1 MKERSKHGMKHPA
14 FYGTSV
20 RKIDPTRFPTAATTT
35 VLVPR
40 RFCRVALI
48 LVASLLM
55 VGPLTSARAV
65 PYSTNILVN
74 GNAEAGPN
82 SPTGAPVSVPG
93 WTPSSAFTVVPY
105 GAMGGFP
112 QPGDPGPPNRGI
124 QFFAGGNAASST
136 ATQDIDLSANA
147 ADINAGIV
155 RYNLSGWL
163 GGYLTDGDNAQVTIT
178 FFDNAN
184 NVLGTAAIGPIT
196 PANRNNATGLF
207 YTQSKGPMPVN
218 TSRIHVVL
226 TMTRTN
232 GTFDDGYADNLSLIL
247 SLPSAILVTNL
258 NDSGPGSLRAAI
270 AAALPSETINFATN
284 VTGTITLTSGELLV
298 ADSMTINGP
307 GATVLTLSGNNA
319 GHVFRFSSFNN
330 VTNVISGLTITRG
343 NANGSGLAGYGGGI
357 YQDNGTILTLM
368 NCTISSN
375 TASLGGGGLYEAYG
389 YVTLS
394 NCLITHNSTP
404 TSSQGGGILHQ
415 SGTLVLVGSTVCSN
429 TAFFGGGV
437 ALGGYDRFV
446 NSTIA
451 SNSAAVGGGLYG
463 IGSIVAITN
472 CTIARNSS
480 TSSSGSGIYFTSG
493 TFTIGNSIVAGNTG
507 VSGESDCFGSFA
519 SLGFNFIGATNG
531 SSGWNG
537 PGDLFATG
545 SNPLD
550 PGLTQLQD
558 NGGPTPTM
566 DPSFYSPVIDQG
578 KSFGVSTDQRGMPRP
593 HDDPSIPNAAGGDSS
608 DIGACEAG
616 VRSFVVT
623 NINDSGPGSLRQ
635 ALLTADNTA
644 DFSTITFAPNVVGTI
659 NLISGELPIDASL
672 NLIGPGARLL
682 TINGNFASSI
692 LDLGYGTVTV
702 SGLTLSAGGGI
713 STIDNSADLTLIN
726 CTITGGSSIGV
737 LSDGDD
743 LQLLNC
749 SILQNND
756 AGLAI
761 MPGGKA
767 TVTSCTFISNAGK
780 TYGGGIY
787 NQGTVTL
794 RGSTVAYN
802 SASLAGGGIYN
813 SGTLDIGDTIVALDS
828 APNNAP
834 FGQDVSGNFLSSGY
848 NLIGQSDGSAGLV
861 NGVNQDL
868 VGSSGSPLNP
878 KFAFTYDNSG
888 PTPVLGL
895 SSGSPAIDQGNAFGI
910 TADQRG
916 KMRPFDDPAVPNAGG
931 GDGSDIGS
939 VEVGAPPLCAECS
952 TQIVV
957 DITRTLRT
965 ANARWFGV
973 NAAIWDS
980 AFDTPDTL
988 SALSE
993 MGCRV
998 LRYPGGSLSDQYH
1011 WATDL
1016 SPDGTYHWPTWY
1028 TNFAH
1033 VATNLGAQVFI
1044 TVNYG
1049 TGTTNEA
1056 ADWVRAAN
1064 VTNHFSFKYW
1074 EIGNECYFDN
1084 EVDSN
1089 TAAPYQPHDPWTYA
1103 MRFKDYYTAM
1113 KAADPTIKIGMVGAP
1128 GEDALVENFTHAA
1141 VNPRTGQTHYGW
1153 TPVVLATL
1161 NSLGVTPDF
1170 LVHHFYPEQ
1179 GLDDDAD
1186 LLQAGYN
1193 WAGDAADLRQQL
1205 NDYLGPNATK
1215 VELVCTENNSDGGPV
1230 GRQSTSVVNALYLAD
1245 SLSQLMKTEFNSYLW
1260 WDLRN
1265 GTDTPSAGGDFDPS
1279 LYGWRNY
1286 GDFGLINSGNRHP
1299 TFYALKLLQYFAQ
1312 AGDTVLDAPN
1322 ADPLLSTYAV
1332 RRASGTVT
1340 LLAINKDP
1348 ANTITHPITLA
1359 GFVPSGTTT
1368 IRSYGIPQDEA
1379 ARTNAPLA
1387 AQDIVTGTFGG
1398 AAPSFSYSFPPYS
1411 LTLFTF
1417 APPGAPLLK
1426 IFLTMTNTAVI
1437 SWPDNGAYS
1446 LQTND
1451 NLSTTNWGN
1460 YAGTVTTVNGTNQ
1473 ITTTTAPGD
1482 RFFRLSQP

>member
-1 MKERSKHGMKHPA
+1 M
-14 FYGTSV
+14 
-20 RKIDPTRFPTAATTT
+20 
-35 VLVPR
+35 
-40 RFCRVALI
+40 ALI
-48 LVASLLM
+48 LVASVLM

-65 PYSTNILVN
+65 PYSTNIMAN

-82 SPTGAPVSVPG
+82 SPSGAPVSVPG
-93 WTPSSAFTVVPY
+93 WTTSSAFTVVPY

-112 QPGDPGPPNRGI
+112 QPGDPGPPNRGV

-136 ATQDIDLSANA
+136 ATQDIDVSANA
-147 ADINAGIV
+147 ADINSGIV

-196 PANRNNATGLF
+196 PASRNNATGLF
-207 YTQSKGPMPVN
+207 YTQSKGLTPVN

-226 TMTRTN
+226 TMTRIN

-247 SLPSAILVTNL
+247 SLPAAILVTNL
-258 NDSGPGSLRAAI
+258 NDSGVGSLRAAI
-270 AAALPSETINFATN
+270 AGALPSDTINFAAN
-284 VTGTITLTSGELLV
+284 VTGTIILTSGELLV

-307 GATVLTLSGNNA
+307 GPNVLTISGNNA

-330 VTNVISGLTITRG
+330 VTDVIAGLTITRG

-357 YQDNGTILTLM
+357 YQDNGTILTVM

-375 TASLGGGGLYEAYG
+375 TASSGGGGLYEAYG

-437 ALGGYDRFV
+437 ALGAYDRFV

-463 IGSIVAITN
+463 IGSLVTVTN
-472 CTIARNSS
+472 CTIGRNSS

-545 SNPLD
+545 SNPLN

-566 DPSFYSPVIDQG
+566 APFFYSPVIDQG

-593 HDDPSIPNAAGGDSS
+593 YDDPSIPNATGGDGS

-623 NINDSGPGSLRQ
+623 NNNDSGPGSLRQ
-635 ALLTADNTA
+635 ALLTADSTA
-644 DFSTITFAPNVVGTI
+644 DFSTITFASNVVGTI
-659 NLISGELPIDASL
+659 YLTSGELPINASL
-672 NLIGPGARLL
+672 NLIGPGANVLA
-682 TINGNFASSI
+682 INGNFASSI
-692 LDLGYGTVTV
+692 LDLGSGRVTVT
-702 SGLTLSAGGGI
+702 GLTLTEGGGI
-713 STIDNSADLTLIN
+713 STIDNSADLTLID
-726 CTITGGSSIGV
+726 CAITVGSSIGIM
-737 LSDGDD
+737 SDGEN

-756 AGLAI
+756 VGLEI
-761 MPGGKA
+761 FPGA
-767 TVTSCTFISNAGK
+767 NAAVTNSTFISNAGK

-787 NQGTVTL
+787 NQGTLTL
-794 RGSTVAYN
+794 RSSTVAYN
-802 SASLAGGGIYN
+802 SASQDGGGIYN
-813 SGTLDIGDTIVALDS
+813 SGTVDVGDTIVALNT

-834 FGQDVSGNFLSSGY
+834 YGQDVSGDFISSGF
-848 NLIGQSDGSAGLV
+848 NLIGQSDGSASFV
-861 NGVNQDL
+861 NGVNHDL
-868 VGSSGSPLNP
+868 VGNSGSPINP

-895 SSGSPAIDQGNAFGI
+895 LFGSPAIDQGNAFGI
-910 TADQRG
+910 TTDQRG
-916 KMRPFDDPAVPNAGG
+916 KVRVFDDPAVPNASG
-931 GDGSDIGS
+931 GDGSDIGA
-939 VEVGAPPLCAECS
+939 VEVGAPPVCSDCS
-952 TQIVV
+952 TQIPV
-957 DITRTLRT
+957 DISRTLRT
-965 ANARWFGV
+965 ADARWFGI

-980 AFDTPDTL
+980 QFDTTDTL
-988 SALSE
+988 SALTE

-998 LRYPGGSLSDQYH
+998 LRFPGGSASDDYH
-1011 WATDL
+1011 WATGF
-1016 SPDGTYHWPTWY
+1016 SGTNTFQWPTWY

-1033 VATNLGAQVFI
+1033 IATNLGAQVFI

-1049 TGTTNEA
+1049 SGTTNEA
-1056 ADWVRAAN
+1056 ANWVRAAN
-1064 VTNHFSFKYW
+1064 ITNHFGFKFW
-1074 EIGNECYFDN
+1074 EVGNECYYGN
-1084 EVDSN
+1084 ETDYN
-1089 TAAPYQPHDPWTYA
+1089 TNSPYIDHDPWTYA
-1103 MRFKDYYTAM
+1103 MRFRDYYNAM
-1113 KAADPTIKIGMVGAP
+1113 KAVDPTIRIGIVAVP
-1128 GEDALVENFTHAA
+1128 GEDYIVNNTDHPV
-1141 VNPRTGQTHYGW
+1141 VNPRTGVTHYGW
-1153 TPVVLATL
+1153 TPVLLATL
-1161 NSLGVTPDF
+1161 NSLGVVPDF

-1186 LLQAGYN
+1186 LLQATYN
-1193 WAGDAADLRQQL
+1193 WAGAARDLRQQL
-1205 NDYLGPNATK
+1205 DDYLGTNAAN

-1230 GRQSTSVVNALYLAD
+1230 GRQSTSLVNALYLAD
-1245 SLSQLMKTEFNSYLW
+1245 SVSQLMKTEFNSYLW

-1265 GTDTPSAGGDFDPS
+1265 GTDTPADGGDFDPS
-1279 LYGWRNY
+1279 LYGWRSY

-1299 TFYALKLLQYFAQ
+1299 TFYALKLMQYFAQ
-1312 AGDTVLDAPN
+1312 AGDTVLDAAN

-1332 RRASGTVT
+1332 RRASGAVN

-1348 ANTITHPITLA
+1348 ANTITHQITLT
-1359 GFVPSGTTT
+1359 GFVPNGTAT

-1379 ARTNAPLA
+1379 TRTNAPAA
-1387 AQDIVTGTFGG
+1387 AQDIATGTFTGV
-1398 AAPSFSYSFPPYS
+1398 APTFSYSFPPYS
-1411 LTLFTF
+1411 ITLFTF
-1417 APPGAPLLK
+1417 EPPGEPW
-1426 IFLTMTNTAVI
+1426 LTVARVSPNSVTV
-1437 SWPDNGAYS
+1437 SWANLGSYT
-1446 LQTND
+1446 LQTNG
-1451 NLSTTNWGN
+1451 NLTAPGWNAYG
-1460 YAGTVTTVNGTNQ
+1460 GTVTTSNGTNSVT
-1473 ITTTTAPGD
+1473 ITPPTGSL
-1482 RFFRLSQP
+1482 FFRLGNP